1 MERNYI
7 ATGKTIDLAIQAALD
22 ALRMDRDSVSV
33 EVLENAKTGFLGI
46 GASPAKVKVTYEV
59 PDEVKMPSAALSSA
73 SRSKPRKEVKSTP
86 APAKVVDLPK
96 PTAPRAA
103 ASKITVPKNDAPKPE
118 PKAEQKSASQPE
130 KMEEFRQQQSR
141 SNDRHRN
148 NGGNKNQ
155 NRSKA
160 PKQEQKPQTE
170 EQSAQGKPAPKEY
183 APVESG
189 STEERIEI
197 FITGLLR
204 HMGSEAVPHASKTSD
219 DTYYVELVGEN
230 LGMLIGRRGDTLDAI
245 QHLTNYTINRDASKR
260 SRINVD
266 AESYRAK
273 REESLRRLAKKVA
286 GKVVRYRRN
295 ITLEPMNAYE
305 RHVIHATLQDVEGV
319 STFSTGAEP
328 NRRVVVSYNRYK
340 NSDVQKQ

>member
-22 ALRMDRDSVSV
+22 ALQMDRDSVSV

-59 PDEVKMPSAALSSA
+59 PDEVKTPSAALSSA
-73 SRSKPRKEVKSTP
+73 SRSKPKKEAKPAP

-96 PTAPRAA
+96 PAA
-103 ASKITVPKNDAPKPE
+103 PKNDAPKPKTE
-118 PKAEQKSASQPE
+118 PKSAVQPE
-130 KMEEFRQQQSR
+130 KTEQPRQQQSR
-141 SNDRHRN
+141 NNNNDRRRN
-148 NGGNKNQ
+148 NGKNQ
-155 NRSKA
+155 NRNK
-160 PKQEQKPQTE
+160 PPRPEQKPKPEDQPLQE
-170 EQSAQGKPAPKEY
+170 KPAPKEY
-183 APVESG
+183 APAEPG
-189 STEERIEI
+189 SMEERIET
-197 FITGLLR
+197 FIAGLLQ
-204 HMGSEAVPHASKTSD
+204 HMGSEAVPHASKTAD
-219 DTYYVELVGEN
+219 DTYYVELVGDN

-245 QHLTNYTINRDASKR
+245 QHLTNYTINRDATKR

-305 RHVIHATLQDVEGV
+305 RHVIHATLQDVEDV

-328 NRRVVVSYNRYK
+328 NRRVVVSFNRYK
-340 NSDVQKQ
+340 NADAQKQ